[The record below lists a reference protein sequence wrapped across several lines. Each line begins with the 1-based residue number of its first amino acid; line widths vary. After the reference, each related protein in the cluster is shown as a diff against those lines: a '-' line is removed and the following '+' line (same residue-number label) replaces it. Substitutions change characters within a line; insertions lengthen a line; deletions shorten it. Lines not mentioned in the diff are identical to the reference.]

1 MERTV
6 PQVASEEIELYL
18 RTYYSLLRASG
29 EVKLRSLEEVHAG
42 MGSLLHH
49 HARDARP
56 DMGAFIYGVLRLPAV
71 IAKVE
76 SVVLGQ
82 SRRMFARHGLGD
94 MDGWD
99 VVSAPAR
106 RRRCFY
112 NGESTLACLIT
123 SRSDIDDLVPMLV
136 AYQIEWN
143 KLHTMLRVLPDNYPF
158 KETVKDLNKRKWLA
172 DTLELEVE
180 DLARLQT
187 VWGSEFSAMMA
198 QVQTRRLD
206 LGLRLLNGSL
216 TEYRKAIHEWWEE
229 VEGGYPEIKERPVY
243 FISSNA
249 HSLVNIATGFALAHE
264 DELVAY
270 LEDSQDENLQK
281 EWEAIQKEITP
292 SSRENFFYYVL
303 KKYLNTPQGAALAEL
318 QEAAE
323 NQLGLVRARGEFSFD
338 IEAQVLPV
346 KGFDASQ
353 MDPRLQL
360 TNMDFLKNSEAV
372 ILNIDYPL
380 GMGAY
385 HVLAELTENVS
396 EVLGIYV
403 MGKAA
408 TLNGIVG
415 DVMIPEVVYD
425 GQSKNTYLFRNCFA
439 AEDVSQYLVHGT
451 VLDSQKA
458 VSVLGTFLQNYD
470 YMDVFYREGYSDI
483 EMEAGPYLSAVYELA
498 RPRRY
503 PVNEIIDM
511 HHLSFDL
518 GFLHYA
524 SDKPLSKGKNL
535 GAANLSYY
543 GMDPTYAASVAILRQ
558 IFKREGQRCG

>member
-1 MERTV
+1 
-6 PQVASEEIELYL
+6 
-18 RTYYSLLRASG
+18 
-29 EVKLRSLEEVHAG
+29 
-42 MGSLLHH
+42 
-49 HARDARP
+49 
-56 DMGAFIYGVLRLPAV
+56 
-71 IAKVE
+71 
-76 SVVLGQ
+76 
-82 SRRMFARHGLGD
+82 
-94 MDGWD
+94 
-99 VVSAPAR
+99 
-106 RRRCFY
+106 
-112 NGESTLACLIT
+112 
-123 SRSDIDDLVPMLV
+123 
-136 AYQIEWN
+136 
-143 KLHTMLRVLPDNYPF
+143 
-158 KETVKDLNKRKWLA
+158 
-172 DTLELEVE
+172 
-180 DLARLQT
+180 
-187 VWGSEFSAMMA
+187 
-198 QVQTRRLD
+198 
-206 LGLRLLNGSL
+206 
-216 TEYRKAIHEWWEE
+216 
-229 VEGGYPEIKERPVY
+229 
-243 FISSNA
+243 
-249 HSLVNIATGFALAHE
+249 
-264 DELVAY
+264 
-270 LEDSQDENLQK
+270 
-281 EWEAIQKEITP
+281 
-292 SSRENFFYYVL
+292 
-303 KKYLNTPQGAALAEL
+303 
-318 QEAAE
+318 
-323 NQLGLVRARGEFSFD
+323 
-338 IEAQVLPV
+338 
-346 KGFDASQ
+346 
-353 MDPRLQL
+353 
-360 TNMDFLKNSEAV
+360 
-372 ILNIDYPL
+372 
-380 GMGAY
+380 MGAY

>member
-1 MERTV
+1 
-6 PQVASEEIELYL
+6 
-18 RTYYSLLRASG
+18 
-29 EVKLRSLEEVHAG
+29 
-42 MGSLLHH
+42 
-49 HARDARP
+49 
-56 DMGAFIYGVLRLPAV
+56 
-71 IAKVE
+71 
-76 SVVLGQ
+76 
-82 SRRMFARHGLGD
+82 
-94 MDGWD
+94 
-99 VVSAPAR
+99 
-106 RRRCFY
+106 
-112 NGESTLACLIT
+112 
-123 SRSDIDDLVPMLV
+123 
-136 AYQIEWN
+136 
-143 KLHTMLRVLPDNYPF
+143 
-158 KETVKDLNKRKWLA
+158 
-172 DTLELEVE
+172 
-180 DLARLQT
+180 
-187 VWGSEFSAMMA
+187 MMA
-198 QVQTRRLD
+198 QVQTRRMD

-281 EWEAIQKEITP
+281 EWEAIQNEITP

>member
-1 MERTV
+1 
-6 PQVASEEIELYL
+6 
-18 RTYYSLLRASG
+18 
-29 EVKLRSLEEVHAG
+29 
-42 MGSLLHH
+42 
-49 HARDARP
+49 
-56 DMGAFIYGVLRLPAV
+56 
-71 IAKVE
+71 
-76 SVVLGQ
+76 
-82 SRRMFARHGLGD
+82 
-94 MDGWD
+94 
-99 VVSAPAR
+99 
-106 RRRCFY
+106 
-112 NGESTLACLIT
+112 
-123 SRSDIDDLVPMLV
+123 MLV

-281 EWEAIQKEITP
+281 EWEAIQNEITP